1 MKEKYAPDFS
11 VVNIENITSGRGPA
25 TVHAELI
32 DAL

>member
-1 MKEKYAPDFS
+1 MKAEYAPDFT

-32 DAL
+32 DSL